1 MKSPTEIHPTR
12 HSHFISP
19 GCLSRGDT
27 LSSCTDRSLPQL
39 SPLATV
45 QFPRHSAGFRWK
57 SGQSGSSNNNARTN
71 NTKKDKENRLQK
83 LSAGKMKIRMLKD
96 EPLTAP
102 PQPPPLPPA
111 SVLQRTRKNRLRGTV
126 CGQCEVKTAGLKC
139 AECTENYCIA
149 CFVRFHQKGAL
160 KLHRTIPI
168 KTELQTLVSTQD
180 VLSNDPNAFT
190 SPNINTKTSPSHSSM
205 FNADQT
211 RPGEQSP
218 EKGGAAMATPM
229 QLHPDPNQ
237 VLVVNHS
244 EESNFGFEPKS
255 KAEKGFPTC
264 LLGGEYDEEESA
276 RSFQE
281 ALRQWR
287 GETNDEAGDRMEE
300 NEVAMWI
307 PVRPVLV
314 SAIATQADLTADRE
328 VEGRGCGEGQGRIP
342 VRVEFTPNSLTYTDR
357 LLLKKHRRTP
367 IETYVPSSTL
377 AADSKSR
384 PELDTEEEVGLTA
397 QEEDFR
403 LYYASL
409 FAVPVSR
416 GKAQAQIT
424 TPESCLVI
432 DVQDETDTDV
442 NGDCAEQR
450 MNSNR
455 EVALSEQGR
464 TLVPQMT
471 LTSEGPSRASLS
483 SPRPPQLSTPT
494 QPKPTHKHR
503 LSKAETSKAKHSM
516 KSSPSQTMPP
526 LCPTVE
532 TPRTS
537 RTSIRTPAL
546 NSQKAMCYS
555 TVHKSS
561 ADHGSSQPLSSSPN
575 SQDEILK
582 SSRSHFS
589 FTPDESL
596 HLNPTPPPP
605 PLRSTFTVSPS
616 SSAESPSLPRVNRS
630 TPLHQSS
637 DSYLS
642 SNIFPRPVSSLKL
655 SQSPPSNLDS
665 PKQSQRSLFEP
676 ESLLSDDQLQLPQSD
691 RPDPQPK
698 SLELNH
704 SQTNPVPFSAT
715 VKTPSSLSLF
725 NESLPDANLRYKSIP
740 PYGDTM
746 GIVLMSASFISG
758 SHKSTLSRQVTECV
772 SSLSSRPLNVNQNIS
787 LAVKMEKEEAPS
799 VDSGDEMSSD
809 SLVLAPHVDEAE
821 THGHLT
827 RGRSREE
834 EQQHSATSHCRD
846 SFVHTDDEIVKGL
859 LTDEPEQLS
868 ETSMVM
874 SYWSAGSASEESCD
888 VSLDLSRGHSDTTE
902 NTQCDPLQ
910 THQPSTNES
919 DPPDSYGPHSRLRAS
934 TERHLVFKMMDN
946 HMQPSEIQM
955 RSATTSSRGEISANE
970 LGTSGS
976 KWSGRSTPTVSHPAT
991 TNPSPLPETMF
1002 PLRSARSS
1010 RPTLGSDLGPAFHP
1024 VSRAAQEIMEICS
1037 VDQTGCEDP
1046 DLDSDTAA
1054 HHLHSLEQELKI
1066 MTKETGTQASSSAA
1080 VNSRSQVLH
1089 GNQPLTRVRVTKEQ
1103 KEEEEAV
1110 QRDRRSVL
1118 SLP

>member
-1 MKSPTEIHPTR
+1 MNLNDFVVLPNNKATSVKLNGRDLKELQMETVTLTR
-12 HSHFISP
+12 QNNDMEEKLRQLKESMSKEKEE
-19 GCLSRGDT
+19 RG
-27 LSSCTDRSLPQL
+27 
-39 SPLATV
+39 
-45 QFPRHSAGFRWK
+45 HSAGFRWK

-102 PQPPPLPPA
+102 PQLPPA

-180 VLSNDPNAFT
+180 VLSNN
-190 SPNINTKTSPSHSSM
+190 
-205 FNADQT
+205 QT
-211 RPGEQSP
+211 RPGEQSL

-229 QLHPDPNQ
+229 QLHSDPNQ

-255 KAEKGFPTC
+255 KAEQGFPTC

-287 GETNDEAGDRMEE
+287 GETNDEAGDHMEE

-384 PELDTEEEVGLTA
+384 SELDSEEEVGLTA

-432 DVQDETDTDV
+432 DVQDETDTDI
-442 NGDCAEQR
+442 NGDCAEKR

-455 EVALSEQGR
+455 EVVLSEQGR

-471 LTSEGPSRASLS
+471 LTSEGPSRVSLS
-483 SPRPPQLSTPT
+483 SPSPPQLSRLCGSPT
-494 QPKPTHKHR
+494 QPKPTHKR
-503 LSKAETSKAKHSM
+503 RPSKAETSKAKHSM
-516 KSSPSQTMPP
+516 KSSPSQTVPP
-526 LCPTVE
+526 LCPTAE

-546 NSQKAMCYS
+546 NSQKPMCYS

-575 SQDEILK
+575 SQHEILK
-582 SSRSHFS
+582 SSRSPFS

-596 HLNPTPPPP
+596 HLHPTPPPPPP

-676 ESLLSDDQLQLPQSD
+676 ESLLSDDQLRLPQSD

-715 VKTPSSLSLF
+715 VTTPSSLSLF

-740 PYGDTM
+740 PYGDAP
-746 GIVLMSASFISG
+746 VLMSTSFISG

-772 SSLSSRPLNVNQNIS
+772 SSLSSHPLNVNQNIS

-809 SLVLAPHVDEAE
+809 SLVLAPHVEEAE

-888 VSLDLSRGHSDTTE
+888 VSLDLSRGHSD
-902 NTQCDPLQ
+902 PLQ
-910 THQPSTNES
+910 THQPSPNES
-919 DPPDSYGPHSRLRAS
+919 DPPDSHGPHSRLRAS

-970 LGTSGS
+970 RGTSGS
-976 KWSGRSTPTVSHPAT
+976 KWSGRSTPTVSHPAM

-1024 VSRAAQEIMEICS
+1024 VSQAAQEIMEICS